1 MKELGCF
8 AITEDFKSIHRPINV
23 LPHDRATINTR
34 LLLYTRANAKESHQL
49 IAGEKETFD
58 ESNFNSKNPVIFI
71 VHGFMDSELFGPWM
85 VVSTLEL
92 IFHKIKYLLE
102 WCVVK

>member
-34 LLLYTRANAKESHQL
+34 CLLYTRANAKESHQL
-49 IAGEKETFD
+49 IASEKETFD

-85 VVSTLEL
+85 VVSIFEL
-92 IFHKIKYLLE
+92 LFHKITYLLE